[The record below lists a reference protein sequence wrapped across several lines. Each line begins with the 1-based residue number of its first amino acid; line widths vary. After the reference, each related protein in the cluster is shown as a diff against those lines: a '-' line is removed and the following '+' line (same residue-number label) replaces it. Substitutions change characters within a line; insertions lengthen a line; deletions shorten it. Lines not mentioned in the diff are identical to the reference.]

1 MPFALIVIAIVLLV
15 AGARGRTDK
24 LKELLL
30 GDFSGEGNF
39 INWIIAIFGVG
50 AIGYA
55 PEARQFS
62 RVFMALIILSMLLAK
77 KGFFTQFMDA
87 INNTKAAKWAEGK
100 SEGLQGDIKAGKETL
115 KGVIPPSLFGNP
127 LGEGLKIIT
136 PDGKEVPFA

>member
-1 MPFALIVIAIVLLV
+1 MPFALIVIAVVLVV

-39 INWIIAIFGVG
+39 INWIIAIFGAG

-77 KGFFTQFMDA
+77 KGFFAKFMDA
-87 INNTKAAKWAEGK
+87 VNNTKAAQWAEPQDKPTAGNNAGGK
-100 SEGLQGDIKAGKETL
+100 NPGVGGGLGFGGL
-115 KGVIPPSLFGNP
+115 IPRDLF
-127 LGEGLKIIT
+127 KM
-136 PDGKEVPFA
+136 PDGSPVPDA